1 MPNKIFLPP
10 LDPRKW
16 ANKAAN
22 YIDDPMRA
30 EDRGIVRPLIAGGIQ
45 GIGDYISNMADPEA
59 MVGIGVAP
67 NVMQGAGALGRIGN
81 AVAEKEMIPAV
92 RDEAGRLL
100 VPERRMQVR
109 PPGPWD
115 MNPSAPRQESIN
127 PEDIMMQKIRE
138 RFNMGHVIEN
148 DPTIGRRR

>member
-45 GIGDYISNMADPEA
+45 
-59 MVGIGVAP
+59 GIGVAP